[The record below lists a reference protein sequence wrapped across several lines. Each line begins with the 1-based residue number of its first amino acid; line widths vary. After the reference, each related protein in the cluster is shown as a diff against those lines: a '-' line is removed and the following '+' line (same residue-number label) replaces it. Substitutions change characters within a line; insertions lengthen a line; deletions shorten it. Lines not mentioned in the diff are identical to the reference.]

1 MFSKK
6 CFCKENI
13 SEIIRP
19 LLAAQWV
26 KDANDSSLSGYSKA
40 VVVAHDWGG
49 AVAWQFA
56 MKYPE
61 MVEKL
66 INCNIP
72 HPKAMRKFLQK
83 SWKQFLMS
91 W

>member
-1 MFSKK
+1 M
-6 CFCKENI
+6 
-13 SEIIRP
+13 
-19 LLAAQWV
+19 A
-26 KDANDSSLSGYSKA
+26 ANDTSLSGYSKA

-72 HPKAMRKFLQK
+72 HPTVLQK
-83 SWKQFLMS
+83 FIKKNVRQFFMS